1 VLFACQVL
9 RMNDQRIVYFRKA
22 LQALL
27 ESLDATA
34 RISRWDGTESA
45 PEPLQQSAAQLG
57 ERLGVAN
64 RLASGK
70 FVGAQQVVA
79 SLNGMSEAIRRL
91 DAAYVQYRYR
101 IDAKPTEADEAA
113 VALDA
118 EIGSVKEEAE
128 RWS

>member
-1 VLFACQVL
+1 
-9 RMNDQRIVYFRKA
+9 MNDQRIVYFRKA

-34 RISRWDGTESA
+34 RISRWDSTESA
-45 PEPLQQSAAQLG
+45 PEPLQQSAAKLG
-57 ERLGVAN
+57 ERLGAAN

-70 FVGAQQVVA
+70 FVGAPQVVA
-79 SLNGMSEAIRRL
+79 SLTGMSGAIRRL

-101 IDAKPTEADEAA
+101 IDAKPTEMDDAA